1 MNDFP
6 AHTPG
11 TGKELK
17 PQPDGSVFLDEQ
29 ATKFY
34 QERVG
39 SLMYLAQ
46 CTGYDTAFATVQY
59 ARSMAKP
66 TTVLMVGGK
75 RIPGYLRGSPNLA
88 SIYEKHSRINLVG
101 FFDASYG
108 PEDREEL
115 RSGTRSMFFVGNPG
129 LVYFSSQLQK
139 KVLCQQLSPKPLC
152 LIRALNKAF
161 TCRTSL
167 ANWG

>member
-66 TTVLMVGGK
+66 TTVHIDGAK
-75 RIPGYLRGSPNLA
+75 RIL
-88 SIYEKHSRINLVG
+88 
-101 FFDASYG
+101 
-108 PEDREEL
+108 
-115 RSGTRSMFFVGNPG
+115 
-129 LVYFSSQLQK
+129 
-139 KVLCQQLSPKPLC
+139 
-152 LIRALNKAF
+152 
-161 TCRTSL
+161 
-167 ANWG
+167 